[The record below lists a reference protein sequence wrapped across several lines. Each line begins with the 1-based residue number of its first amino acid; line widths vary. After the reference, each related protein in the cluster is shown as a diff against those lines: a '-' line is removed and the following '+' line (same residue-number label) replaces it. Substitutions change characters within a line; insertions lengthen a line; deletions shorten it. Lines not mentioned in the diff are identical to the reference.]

1 MARKAKAVLC
11 RELNKPVVVEEI
23 EVESP
28 RRDEVMIKIS
38 ACGVC
43 HSDLSATNGTIPFP
57 PPLVLGHEGA
67 GVVVEVGEGVT
78 ELKMGEHV
86 VSSFVS
92 MCGRCRYCVTGRPEL
107 CDQAAK
113 ALYTLP
119 DGTLRTRDAAGS
131 PLNVFSACG
140 VMAEYATLHVDNVVK
155 IQGDMPLDRAA
166 LLSCGVMTGVGA
178 VFNTARM
185 APGSSV
191 VVFGAGG
198 VGLNVIQGCA
208 IAGAAAILT
217 VDTQDN
223 KLEMAKSF
231 GATHALNAKKEDN
244 IVKSLK
250 KLTGGGPDYAFE
262 CIGLGS
268 VVADA
273 YRSLRKG
280 GTAVVIGVAR
290 GEDITSVRTSSLTF
304 EEKTLT
310 GSYFG
315 SGRPREDFPKLINMY
330 RMGRLKLDELITR
343 TYPVSEAPQAFED
356 LVAGRNA
363 RGMILFNP

>member
-1 MARKAKAVLC
+1 MARKSKAVLC
-11 RELNKPVVVEEI
+11 RELERPVIVEEI

-28 RRDEVMIKIS
+28 RSSEVMIRVS

-67 GVVVEVGEGVT
+67 GVIVEIGEGVT
-78 ELKMGEHV
+78 ELGVGDHV
-86 VSSFVS
+86 ISSFVS

-107 CDQAAK
+107 CDQAAN

-119 DGTLRTRDAAGS
+119 DGSTRTRDAQGN

-155 IQGDMPLDRAA
+155 IREDMPLDRAA
-166 LLSCGVMTGVGA
+166 LVSCGVMTGVGA
-178 VFNTARM
+178 VFNTARVP
-185 APGSSV
+185 PGACV

-208 IAGAAAILT
+208 IAGATTIIA
-217 VDTQDN
+217 VDTQDH
-223 KLEMAKSF
+223 KLDMAKRF
-231 GATHALNAKKEDN
+231 GATHAFNAKKEEN
-244 IVKSLK
+244 IVRSLK
-250 KLTGGGPDYAFE
+250 KLTGGGTDYAFE
-262 CIGLGS
+262 CIGVGS

-273 YRSLRKG
+273 YRALRKG

-290 GEDITSVRTSSLTF
+290 GEDTTSIRTASLTF

-315 SGRPREDFPKLINMY
+315 SARPREDFPELIDMY
-330 RMGRLKLDELITR
+330 RAGKLKLDELITR
-343 TYPVSEAPQAFED
+343 TYTIDEAPRAFED

-363 RGMILFNP
+363 RGVIVM

>member
-11 RELNKPVVVEEI
+11 RELNKPVIVEEI
-23 EVESP
+23 EVEAP
-28 RRDEVMIKIS
+28 RANEVMIQVS

-67 GVVVEVGEGVT
+67 GIIVEVGEGVT
-78 ELKMGEHV
+78 ELKAGDHV
-86 VSSFVS
+86 ISSFVS

-107 CDQAAK
+107 CDQASK

-119 DGTLRTRDAAGS
+119 DGSTRARDAAGN

-140 VMAEYATLHVDNVVK
+140 VMAEYATLHMDNVVK
-155 IQGDMPLDRAA
+155 IRDDMPLDRAA
-166 LLSCGVMTGVGA
+166 LVSCGVMTGIGA
-178 VFNTARM
+178 VFNTARVP
-185 APGSSV
+185 PGSSA

-198 VGLNVIQGCA
+198 VGLNVIQGCS
-208 IAGAAAILT
+208 IAGASIIVA

-223 KLEMAKSF
+223 KLETAKSF
-231 GATHALNAKKEDN
+231 GATHTLNAKNEDN
-244 IVKSLK
+244 IVRSLK
-250 KLTGGGPDYAFE
+250 KLTAGGPDYAFE

-268 VVADA
+268 VVTDA
-273 YRSLRKG
+273 YRALRKG

-290 GEDITSVRTSSLTF
+290 GEDTTSIRTASLTF

-315 SGRPREDFPKLINMY
+315 SARPRADFPMLIDMY
-330 RMGRLKLDELITR
+330 RSGKLKLDELITR
-343 TYPVSEAPQAFED
+343 TYPIDEAVQAFED
-356 LVAGRNA
+356 LAQGRNA
-363 RGMILFNP
+363 RGVIVP